1 VPWPILSV
9 DPPEQALG
17 QRSRKRGRRERTS
30 PPVATAARPPARRQ
44 PPSRSEQRNAAVRA
58 SLSPL
63 QDGER
68 PWPII
73 VAAVIA
79 VLVGAGDLIDVIVGG
94 RITFGRTHAG
104 IGGVVLFSVMMLICA
119 IGMWHL
125 RYWAVLGFQAILAVV
140 VLVFSLLLIRAS
152 NVLGLLVGLVVV
164 GGGGTLFYKLVRVLS
179 RLQMPK
185 YPGR

>member
-1 VPWPILSV
+1 M
-9 DPPEQALG
+9 
-17 QRSRKRGRRERTS
+17 
-30 PPVATAARPPARRQ
+30 ATAARPPARTQ
-44 PPSRSEQRNAAVRA
+44 APSRSEQRNAAVRA
-58 SLSPL
+58 TLTPL
-63 QDGER
+63 QEGER

-73 VAAVIA
+73 VASVIA
-79 VLVGAGDLIDVIVGG
+79 VLVGAGDLIDVLVGG

-104 IGGVVLFSVMMLICA
+104 VGGVVLFSLMMLVCA
-119 IGMWHL
+119 GGMWRL
-125 RYWAVLGFQAILAVV
+125 RYWAVLGFQTILAVV

>member
-1 VPWPILSV
+1 
-9 DPPEQALG
+9 
-17 QRSRKRGRRERTS
+17 
-30 PPVATAARPPARRQ
+30 VATAARAPARRA

-63 QDGER
+63 RDGER

-73 VAAVIA
+73 VAAVLA

-119 IGMWHL
+119 LGMWHL

-152 NVLGLLVGLVVV
+152 NVLGLLVGLLVV

>member
-1 VPWPILSV
+1 
-9 DPPEQALG
+9 
-17 QRSRKRGRRERTS
+17 
-30 PPVATAARPPARRQ
+30 VATAARPPARTQ
-44 PPSRSEQRNAAVRA
+44 APSRSEQRNAAVRA
-58 SLSPL
+58 TLTPL
-63 QDGER
+63 QEGER

-73 VAAVIA
+73 VASVIA
-79 VLVGAGDLIDVIVGG
+79 VLVGAGDLIDVLVGG

-104 IGGVVLFSVMMLICA
+104 VGGVVLFSLMMLVCA
-119 IGMWHL
+119 GGMWRL
-125 RYWAVLGFQAILAVV
+125 RYWAVLGFQTILAVV

>member
-1 VPWPILSV
+1 
-9 DPPEQALG
+9 
-17 QRSRKRGRRERTS
+17 
-30 PPVATAARPPARRQ
+30 VATAARPPARTQ
-44 PPSRSEQRNAAVRA
+44 APSRSEQRNAAVRA
-58 SLSPL
+58 TLTPL
-63 QDGER
+63 QEGER

-73 VAAVIA
+73 VASLIA
-79 VLVGAGDLIDVIVGG
+79 VLVGAGDLIDVLVGG

-104 IGGVVLFSVMMLICA
+104 VGGVVLFSVMMLVCA
-119 IGMWHL
+119 GGMWRL
-125 RYWAVLGFQAILAVV
+125 RYWAVLGFQTILAVV

>member
-1 VPWPILSV
+1 M
-9 DPPEQALG
+9 G
-17 QRSRKRGRRERTS
+17 QRSRKRGRRGPPAS
-30 PPVATAARPPARRQ
+30 PRAATATRPATRGAGQDGSHPAT
-44 PPSRSEQRNAAVRA
+44 PAKKSSRSEQRNQAVRA
-58 SLSPL
+58 SLTPL
-63 QDGER
+63 GQDER

-73 VAAVIA
+73 VASVIA

-104 IGGVVLFSVMMLICA
+104 VGGVVLFSLLMLICA
-119 IGMWHL
+119 AGMWRL

-140 VLVFSLLLIRAS
+140 VLLFSLLLIRAS
-152 NVLGLLVGLVVV
+152 NLLGLLVGLVVV